1 MNIAIAGSSGY
12 IAGFLVDS
20 FKNKPEINRIL
31 KIGRTKSDIILDL
44 AEPARFDYSS
54 LDNIDYVIFT
64 AAISGPDQCA
74 EKFDLCWHVNVDGT
88 AFFISEAVKRR
99 CKILFFSSDAVFGNI
114 PGKIYTEE
122 SETVPLTP
130 YGRMK
135 QAVENK
141 FINSEYFKS
150 MRLSYVVSSED
161 RFVSYCLSCIQS
173 GKTAEIYHPFYRNC
187 ISVHDV
193 VNVVTWFIKNWDNY
207 RFPVINVAGK
217 ELVSRVRIADE
228 INRLYNGRLK
238 YNISYTGKKFYVNRP
253 EITQMKSLY
262 IKKYQIIED
271 NTFTEKIK
279 KELDCIQN
287 FS

>member
-135 QAVENK
+135 PAGENK
-141 FINSEYFKS
+141 LINSEY
-150 MRLSYVVSSED
+150 
-161 RFVSYCLSCIQS
+161 
-173 GKTAEIYHPFYRNC
+173 
-187 ISVHDV
+187 
-193 VNVVTWFIKNWDNY
+193 
-207 RFPVINVAGK
+207 
-217 ELVSRVRIADE
+217 
-228 INRLYNGRLK
+228 
-238 YNISYTGKKFYVNRP
+238 
-253 EITQMKSLY
+253 
-262 IKKYQIIED
+262 
-271 NTFTEKIK
+271 
-279 KELDCIQN
+279 
-287 FS
+287 